1 MARGL
6 AVRSLVGVM
15 KTKLRSSFAVLSA
28 AAVLIVSACTPVQE
42 QAGAKETVGVMCGKC
57 RTTWVAA
64 VDGGGKPG
72 TVQVYRTSRKMK
84 CPQCETLV
92 QTFFRTGQLAHSCP
106 GCRGELSRC
115 TAQVIH

>member
-1 MARGL
+1 MAHAF
-6 AVRSLVGVM
+6 AVRSLGGVM
-15 KTKLRSSFAVLSA
+15 KTKLRSIFAVLSA

-64 VDGGGKPG
+64 AGGGKPG
-72 TVQVYRTSRKMK
+72 TLQVYRTSRKMN

-92 QTFFRTGQLAHSCP
+92 QTFFRTGELAHSCP

-115 TAQVIH
+115 TAQVIR